1 MMMENAGFRIYISVF
16 LFVTFFAFKIA
27 ALPLSEDNNKFGII
41 LDAGSSSTKIRIYT
55 WQDTIENVPNFNEIF
70 YKKVKP
76 GISSFHENADEISTY
91 LRSILKVL
99 EGELPPL
106 LRPRTSLYFMAT
118 AGLRLL
124 DEETTSSIMSAV
136 KQVLMDPMQNPFKF
150 EEENAHILAGEE
162 EALFAWLTVNY
173 LNDFFTKKGPASDS
187 LGLIELGGGS
197 AQIAF
202 IPDDP
207 IYAGKMPATIAGQE
221 YGVYCHSYLSYGA
234 TLMSERIAELLIQEN
249 KHANVIINP
258 CMLKGDSR
266 NGTLGYKM
274 VAMIGGGNASLCEDL
289 LKYYLAPADDDMC
302 SPKPC
307 SIGQVYQP
315 SVKNK
320 QFFTFGLIYYLA
332 KDFEILSEPGLLD
345 LKQLQNTV
353 RGYCE
358 QSYEYATETLGM
370 SEKYASRNCQDGLY
384 IPLLFSALG
393 LDIDNVIAAKDLKG
407 SSIAWSLG
415 GMLYEEERNRYQELA
430 SQLME
435 L

>member
-1 MMMENAGFRIYISVF
+1 MR
-16 LFVTFFAFKIA
+16 AFK
-27 ALPLSEDNNKFGII
+27 
-41 LDAGSSSTKIRIYT
+41 
-55 WQDTIENVPNFNEIF
+55 
-70 YKKVKP
+70 
-76 GISSFHENADEISTY
+76 
-91 LRSILKVL
+91 
-99 EGELPPL
+99 
-106 LRPRTSLYFMAT
+106 
-118 AGLRLL
+118 GLRLL

>member
-1 MMMENAGFRIYISVF
+1 MISANLRNYLLSF
-16 LFVTFFAFKIA
+16 IFVIFVVNEVA
-27 ALPLSEDNNKFGII
+27 ALPLSGVDNRKFGII
-41 LDAGSSSTKIRIYT
+41 LDAGSSSTKLRIYT
-55 WQDTIENVPNFNEIF
+55 WEDTIESVPKFDEYF

-76 GISSFHENADEISTY
+76 GISSFHEDADEISVY
-91 LRSILKVL
+91 IRNILAILKV
-99 EGELPPL
+99 ELVEELWSSTP
-106 LRPRTSLYFMAT
+106 LYFMAT

-136 KQVLMDPMQNPFKF
+136 QEVLLNIDENPFQF

-173 LNDFFTKKGPASDS
+173 LNDFFAAKRPASES

-207 IYAGKMPATIAGQE
+207 IYAGKMPATIAGKE

-234 TLMSERIAELLIQEN
+234 TLMSERITELLIQEN

-266 NGTLGYKM
+266 NGTLGNKM

-289 LKYYLAPADDDMC
+289 LKYYLAPAEADMC

-315 SVKNK
+315 SVKNRK
-320 QFFTFGLIYYLA
+320 FFTFGLIYYLA
-332 KDFEILSEPGLLD
+332 KDFNILTKPGILN
-345 LKQLQNTV
+345 LKQMQNTV
-353 RGYCE
+353 REYCE
-358 QSYEYATETLGM
+358 KSYEHATTVLGM
-370 SEKYASRNCQDGLY
+370 SEEYASRNCQDGLY
-384 IPLLFSALG
+384 IPLLFSAVG
-393 LDIDNVIAAKDLKG
+393 LDIDNVFAAKDMQG
-407 SSIAWSLG
+407 SSVAWSLG
-415 GMLYEEERNRYQELA
+415 GILYEEERNRYQELT